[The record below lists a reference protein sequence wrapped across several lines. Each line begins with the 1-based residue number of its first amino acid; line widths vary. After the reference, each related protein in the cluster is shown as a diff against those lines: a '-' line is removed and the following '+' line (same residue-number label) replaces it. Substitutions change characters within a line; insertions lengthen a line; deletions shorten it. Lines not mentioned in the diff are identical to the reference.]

1 MSDRASNPNFG
12 PERLAP
18 GGATPADRVA
28 AYLGRAVQRLWEPR
42 ARRARPID
50 MTASLRWAISLAVL
64 LAAAGC
70 ARTGPGSAPTGDPV
84 PAFGP
89 DDLVLQVAHVGGFRG
104 MAGADDIP
112 ALSIYGDGRVIT
124 LGPQIEIYPPPALPN
139 VQVAM
144 IRQSDLNRL
153 WDMAKAAKVGE
164 KADFGTPNIADAM
177 STRFTLRTES
187 GLVTTEV
194 YALREVDADPALT
207 ADQVANRKRFTDL
220 LDALSDLPKTLGE
233 DAVSPSQAYAA
244 TAVAGLAREWV
255 ADPSAPN
262 QAAIA
267 WPGPALPGPPTRS
280 GAYGCVTATGADAQA
295 ILSAAAKANAA
306 TPWTSGGKKWLVQI
320 RPLLPH
326 ESSCAD
332 LTQ

>member
-1 MSDRASNPNFG
+1 
-12 PERLAP
+12 
-18 GGATPADRVA
+18 
-28 AYLGRAVQRLWEPR
+28 
-42 ARRARPID
+42 

-70 ARTGPGSAPTGDPV
+70 ARTGPGAPSGDPV

-104 MAGADDIP
+104 MAGTDDIP

-124 LGPQIEIYPPPALPN
+124 PGPQIEIYPPPALPN
-139 VQVAM
+139 VQVAT
-144 IRQSDLNRL
+144 IRPSDLNRL
-153 WDMAKAAKVGE
+153 WDKAKAAKVGE
-164 KADFGTPNIADAM
+164 KADFGQPNIADAM

-187 GLVTTEV
+187 GLATTEV
-194 YALREVDADPALT
+194 YALREVDSDPALT
-207 ADQVANRKRFTDL
+207 PGQAANRERFVDL
-220 LDALSDLPKTLGE
+220 LDALSDLPKTLGK
-233 DAVSPSQAYAA
+233 DAVSAQKAYAA
-244 TAVAGLAREWV
+244 TTVAGLAREWV

-262 QAAIA
+262 QTAIA
-267 WPGPALPGPPTRS
+267 WPGPELPGPPTPS
-280 GAYGCVTATGADAQA
+280 GAYGCVTATGAGAQA
-295 ILSAAAKANAA
+295 ITTAAAKANAA

-326 ESSCAD
+326 ETRCAD